1 MSKQIK
7 REKLVKS
14 EKAYRISVI
23 AVYIFAALTI
33 LSCVFTVPGM
43 DVEKNTEPMLAV
55 YAVLFCVYVLGL
67 AACAVMAWVAFKNAK
82 KEVLAI
88 QSIMLAISTL
98 FTLSN
103 IKMFIVFF
111 LYGIGK
117 DAKVE
122 EMFGSNMSALTEGF
136 TLGWTMLIIAFSVN
150 LLLAILSI
158 SKLISKK

>member
-1 MSKQIK
+1 MSKKIK

-23 AVYIFAALTI
+23 ATYIFAAITI
-33 LSCVFTVPGM
+33 LSCIFTVPGM
-43 DVEKNTEPMLAV
+43 DVEKKTEPMLAV
-55 YAVLFCVYVLGL
+55 YSVAFCVYVLAL
-67 AACAVMAWVAFKNAK
+67 AACAVMAWVAFKKAN
-82 KEVLAI
+82 KEALAI
-88 QSIMLAISTL
+88 QSIMLAVSTL
-98 FTLSN
+98 FSASN

-122 EMFGSNMSALTEGF
+122 QLFGNDMASLTEGF
-136 TLGWTMLIIAFSVN
+136 TAGWTMLIIAFSVN
-150 LLLAILSI
+150 LLLAILGI